1 MAAYVEP
8 LGQHDRSFPGLEV
21 HGHVILVP
29 NRRLQG
35 PPTTKEHLDS
45 SNTVPMNERVQRV
58 LRTLGMVEPTEF
70 DFAANS
76 SPGRVSIVHGLTA
89 EVTWSNDQGCE
100 TTSTVQ
106 FATNLNLSPV
116 AGDWVSIRDEY
127 VVAVS
132 PRRTE
137 LRRPGA
143 NAGDVQAMAANVD
156 VVLVV
161 LPIDRDLNLLML
173 ERLAVMAFDSGAQ
186 PIVVL
191 TKSDEAQV
199 ADALVL
205 EAEEV
210 VPGVLVLTTS
220 SHSGHGIENLRALL
234 HDGVT
239 AVMLGASG
247 AGKTSLLNAL
257 EGIDEVTL
265 SVNRSG
271 EGRHATTTR
280 RLYRLSSGGVL
291 LDIPGIRLLDLTVGP
306 EGLDEAFADVTEL
319 ARQCRFSDCGHSGDE
334 GCAVE
339 RAVRD
344 GVLPLRRLQ
353 SWRAIRNEM
362 VAKEAALQQDV
373 ETRKKRGRNSRPRV
387 APSYDDD
394 DE

>member
-1 MAAYVEP
+1 MSESVE
-8 LGQHDRSFPGLEV
+8 
-21 HGHVILVP
+21 
-29 NRRLQG
+29 
-35 PPTTKEHLDS
+35 
-45 SNTVPMNERVQRV
+45 RV
-58 LRTLGMVEPTEF
+58 LRTLGMVDPTEF
-70 DFAANS
+70 DFAPDS

-89 EVTWSNDQGCE
+89 EVTWSDDQGNE

-127 VVAVS
+127 IVAVS

-143 NAGDVQAMAANVD
+143 NAGDVQAMAANID

-161 LPIDRDLNLLML
+161 LPIDRELNLLML
-173 ERLAVMAFDSGAQ
+173 ERLAVMAFDSGAT

-191 TKSDEAQV
+191 TKSDEADV
-199 ADALVL
+199 VGSVVI

-210 VPGVLVLTTS
+210 VPGVRVLTTS
-220 SHSGHGIENLRALL
+220 SQSGHGISDLRTLL
-234 HDGVT
+234 HVGVT

-265 SVNRSG
+265 QVNRSG

-291 LDIPGIRLLDLTVGP
+291 LDIPGIRLLDLTVGQ
-306 EGLDEAFADVTEL
+306 EGLDEAFADITEL
-319 ARQCRFSDCGHSGDE
+319 AQHCRFSDCGHTGDD

-339 RAVRD
+339 QAVRD
-344 GVLPLRRLQ
+344 GVLPLRRLE

-362 VAKEAALQQDV
+362 VQKEESLQQDV
-373 ETRKKRGRNSRPRV
+373 ETRKKRGRNSRPRI
-387 APSYDDD
+387 APSYDDE